1 MNLPEVE
8 KFVAACRSYRVHP
21 LNITIKGKDT
31 TTVSFTLRYIE
42 MQELD
47 EMCVKQGWN
56 FSTSSDSFLALGH
69 GRVQLNLQP
78 TAE

>member
-8 KFVAACRSYRVHP
+8 EFVAACRSYRVHP
-21 LNITIKGKDT
+21 LDITITGKDS

-47 EMCVKQGWN
+47 EMCVKKGWN
-56 FSTSSDSFLALGH
+56 FHTSSDTFLAQGH

-78 TAE
+78 TTE